1 LDYFNNSSNDWLG
14 DIEAKIMLNNSNIFY
29 KKKILIYGLGK
40 SGLSV
45 FKFLKKNN
53 EIIIHDDKKKINNKK
68 ITRIKFDY
76 IIISPGINIDKC
88 SLSKFL
94 KNNSKKIYTDLD
106 IFYSHYNKN
115 NKITITGTN
124 GKSTTAKILFDV
136 LKDQKV
142 DVRLVGNIG
151 NPILLEKKITNKT
164 VFVIEASSYQLE
176 YSKLFKSNISL
187 ILNIS
192 PDHLERH
199 KTINRYVNAK
209 FKLIKNQSKKDFAI
223 LNNKNFY
230 IKRELKFKN
239 FSSKIIKIKKN
250 IDKIFLKKIDNQ
262 YFNTDGNK
270 ENLKFIL
277 EVSKL
282 LKLKKNL
289 LIETLKKFKGLK
301 YRQEKIFQSKKL
313 TIINDSKATTFASS
327 VSLLKSL
334 SNVYWIVGGQAKKG
348 DKLLLSKKD
357 CKNFKAYI
365 FGKNKSFF
373 VSKLKKLMRYE
384 SFLDLNSLIK
394 KLSLVI
400 ADDKKIIHKTILFS
414 PSAASFDN
422 FKNFEERG
430 EYFNQLIKKYIN
442 A

>member
-1 LDYFNNSSNDWLG
+1 
-14 DIEAKIMLNNSNIFY
+14 MLKNQNLFY
-29 KKKILIYGLGK
+29 KKKIFIYGLGK

-53 EIIIHDDKKKINNKK
+53 KITTYDDKIQIDNKK
-68 ITRIKFDY
+68 ITKIKFDY
-76 IIISPGINIDKC
+76 IIISPGININKC

-94 KNNSKKIYTDLD
+94 KNNSKKIHTDLD
-106 IFYSHYNKN
+106 IFYDHYKKN
-115 NKITITGTN
+115 TNIAITGTN
-124 GKSTTAKILFDV
+124 GKSTTAKILYDV

-151 NPILLEKKITNKT
+151 NPVLLEKKVTSKT

-199 KTINRYVNAK
+199 KTINKYVSAK
-209 FKLIKNQSKKDFAI
+209 FKLVKNQSKKDFAI
-223 LNNKNFY
+223 LNTKNFY
-230 IKRELKFKN
+230 IKRELESKN
-239 FSSKIIKIKKN
+239 FLSKVIKIEKN
-250 IDKIFLKKIDNQ
+250 TNNIFLKKINNQ

-277 EVSKL
+277 EVAKI
-282 LKLKKNL
+282 LKLKRNSLVK
-289 LIETLKKFKGLK
+289 TLKKFKGLK

-313 TIINDSKATTFASS
+313 TIINDSKATTFSSS
-327 VSLLKSL
+327 VSLIKSL
-334 SNVYWIVGGQAKKG
+334 NNIYWIVGGQAKKG
-348 DKLLLSKKD
+348 DKLLLSKKN
-357 CKNFKAYI
+357 CKNIKAYI
-365 FGKNKSFF
+365 FGTNKNFF
-373 VSKLKKLMRYE
+373 ISKIKKLMKYE
-384 SFLDLNSLIK
+384 SFLDLKSLVK
-394 KLSLVI
+394 KLSLEIKV
-400 ADDKKIIHKTILFS
+400 DKNITHKTILFS

-422 FKNFEERG
+422 FKNFEKRG

>member
-1 LDYFNNSSNDWLG
+1 
-14 DIEAKIMLNNSNIFY
+14 MLNNQNIFY

-53 EIIIHDDKKKINNKK
+53 KISTHDDKIKIDNKK
-68 ITRIKFDY
+68 IIKNKFDY
-76 IIISPGINIDKC
+76 IIISPGIDINKC
-88 SLSKFL
+88 NLSKFL
-94 KNNSKKIYTDLD
+94 KNNTEKIYTDLD
-106 IFYSHYNKN
+106 IFYNHYKQN

-124 GKSTTAKILFDV
+124 GKSTTAKILYEA

-151 NPILLEKKITNKT
+151 NPVLLEKKITNKT

-199 KTINRYVNAK
+199 KTINKYVSAK
-209 FKLIKNQSKKDFAI
+209 FKLVKNQSKKDFAI
-223 LNNKNFY
+223 LNTKNFY
-230 IKRELKFKN
+230 IKRELESKN
-239 FSSKIIKIKKN
+239 FLPKIIKIEED
-250 IDKIFLKKIDNQ
+250 IDDIFLKKINNH

-277 EVSKL
+277 EVAKI
-282 LKLKKNL
+282 LKLKKNS
-289 LIETLKKFKGLK
+289 LIKTLKKFKGLK
-301 YRQEKIFQSKKL
+301 YRQEKIFQSKQL
-313 TIINDSKATTFASS
+313 TIINDSKATTFSSS

-334 SNVYWIVGGQAKKG
+334 TNVYWIVGGQAKKG
-348 DKLLLSKKD
+348 DKLLLSKKN
-357 CKNFKAYI
+357 CKNIKAYV
-365 FGKNKSFF
+365 FGQNKNFF
-373 VSKLKKLMRYE
+373 TNKLKKLMKYE
-384 SFLDLNSLIK
+384 YFLDLKSLVK
-394 KLSLVI
+394 KLSIEIKVN
-400 ADDKKIIHKTILFS
+400 KNTTHKTILFS

-422 FKNFEERG
+422 FKNFEKRG
-430 EYFNQLIKKYIN
+430 EYFNQLVKKYIN

>member
-1 LDYFNNSSNDWLG
+1 
-14 DIEAKIMLNNSNIFY
+14 MLNNINIFY

-40 SGLSV
+40 SGISA
-45 FKFLKKNN
+45 FKFLKKSNQ
-53 EIIIHDDKKKINNKK
+53 ITKYDDKIKSDIKK
-68 ITRIKFDY
+68 ITKIRFDL
-76 IIISPGINIDKC
+76 IIISPGIDIKKC
-88 SLSKFL
+88 SLSQFL
-94 KNNSKKIYTDLD
+94 KKNSKKIYTDLD
-106 IFYSHYNKN
+106 IFYSHHKKN

-124 GKSTTAKILFDV
+124 GKSTTAKILYEV

-151 NPILLEKKITNKT
+151 NPILLEKKVTHKT

-199 KTINRYVNAK
+199 QTIKRYVGAK
-209 FKLIKNQSKKDFAI
+209 FKLVKNQSKKDLAI
-223 LNNKNFY
+223 LNSENFY
-230 IKRELKFKN
+230 IKRELRSKN
-239 FSSKIIKIKKN
+239 FLPKIIKIKKE
-250 IDKIFLKKIDNQ
+250 IDNIFLKKIDNQ
-262 YFNTDGNK
+262 YFNTDGNR

-277 EVSKL
+277 EINKI

-289 LIETLKKFKGLK
+289 LIKTLKKFKGLK
-301 YRQEKIFQSKKL
+301 YRQETIFKSKKL
-313 TIINDSKATTFASS
+313 TIINDSKATTFSSS

-334 SNVYWIVGGQAKKG
+334 TNVYWIIGGQPKKG

-365 FGKNKSFF
+365 FGSNKNFF
-373 VSKLKKLMRYE
+373 LNKIQKLMKYE
-384 SFLDLNSLIK
+384 SFLDLKSLIK
-394 KLSLVI
+394 KLSI
-400 ADDKKIIHKTILFS
+400 EIKADKKISHKTILFS

-430 EYFNQLIKKYIN
+430 KYFNQLIKKYMN
-442 A
+442 V

>member
-1 LDYFNNSSNDWLG
+1 
-14 DIEAKIMLNNSNIFY
+14 MLNNQNIFY

-40 SGLSV
+40 SGLSA
-45 FKFLKKNN
+45 FKFLKKDN
-53 EIIIHDDKKKINNKK
+53 EIIIHDDKIKVDNKK
-68 ITRIKFDY
+68 IKKTKFDC
-76 IIISPGINIDKC
+76 IIISPGIDINKC
-88 SLSKFL
+88 NLSKFL

-106 IFYSHYNKN
+106 VFYNHHKQN

-124 GKSTTAKILFDV
+124 GKSTTAKILHDV
-136 LKDQKV
+136 LRDQKL

-151 NPILLEKKITNKT
+151 NPVLSEKKVTNKT

-199 KTINRYVNAK
+199 KTINRYVSAK
-209 FKLIKNQSKKDFAI
+209 FKLVKNQSKKDFAI
-223 LNNKNFY
+223 LNTKNFY
-230 IKRELKFKN
+230 IKKELVSKN
-239 FSSKIIKIKKN
+239 FLPKIIKIEKD
-250 IDKIFLKKIDNQ
+250 IDSFFLKKINNQ
-262 YFNTDGNK
+262 YFNSDGNK

-277 EVSKL
+277 KVAKIL
-282 LKLKKNL
+282 NLKKDSL
-289 LIETLKKFKGLK
+289 VKTLNRFKGLK

-313 TIINDSKATTFASS
+313 TIINDSKATNFSSS

-334 SNVYWIVGGQAKKG
+334 TNVCWIVGGQAKKA

-357 CKNFKAYI
+357 CKNIKAYI
-365 FGKNKSFF
+365 FGNNKSFF
-373 VSKLKKLMRYE
+373 TSKLKKLMKYE
-384 SFLDLNSLIK
+384 SFLDLKSLVK
-394 KLSLVI
+394 KLSLEIKV
-400 ADDKKIIHKTILFS
+400 DKNITHKTILFS

-422 FKNFEERG
+422 FKNFEKRG

>member
-1 LDYFNNSSNDWLG
+1 
-14 DIEAKIMLNNSNIFY
+14 MLNNQNIFH

-45 FKFLKKNN
+45 FKFLKNNN
-53 EIIIHDDKKKINNKK
+53 EITTYDDKIKFDNKK
-68 ITRIKFDY
+68 KTKIKFDY
-76 IIISPGINIDKC
+76 IIISPGIDINKC

-94 KNNSKKIYTDLD
+94 KKNFKKIYTDLD
-106 IFYSHYNKN
+106 IFYNHHVEN

-124 GKSTTAKILFDV
+124 GKSTTAKILYDV

-151 NPILLEKKITNKT
+151 NPVLLEKKVTSKT

-199 KTINRYVNAK
+199 KTINRYVSAK
-209 FKLIKNQSKKDFAI
+209 FKIVKSQTSKDFAI
-223 LNNKNFY
+223 LNTKNFY
-230 IKRELKFKN
+230 IKRELKSKN
-239 FSSKIIKIKKN
+239 FLPKIIKIEKD
-250 IDKIFLKKIDNQ
+250 IDSIFLKKINNQ

-277 EVSKL
+277 KVAKI
-282 LKLKKNL
+282 LKLKKNS
-289 LIETLKKFKGLK
+289 LIKTLKKFKGLK
-301 YRQEKIFQSKKL
+301 YRQEIIFQSKKL
-313 TIINDSKATTFASS
+313 TIINDSKATTFSSS
-327 VSLLKSL
+327 VSLIKSL
-334 SNVYWIVGGQAKKG
+334 TNVYWIVGGQAKKG
-348 DKLLLSKKD
+348 DKLLLSKKN
-357 CKNFKAYI
+357 CKNIKAYV
-365 FGKNKSFF
+365 FGNNKNFF
-373 VSKLKKLMRYE
+373 ISKLKKLMKYE
-384 SFLDLNSLIK
+384 SFLNLKSLIK
-394 KLSLVI
+394 KLSLEIKV
-400 ADDKKIIHKTILFS
+400 DKSTNHKIILFS

-422 FKNFEERG
+422 FKNFEKRG

-442 A
+442 V

>member
-1 LDYFNNSSNDWLG
+1 
-14 DIEAKIMLNNSNIFY
+14 MLNNQNIFY

-53 EIIIHDDKKKINNKK
+53 KIFTHDDKIKIDNKK
-68 ITRIKFDY
+68 IIKNKFDY
-76 IIISPGINIDKC
+76 IIISPGIDINKC
-88 SLSKFL
+88 NLSKFL
-94 KNNSKKIYTDLD
+94 KNNTEKIYTDLD
-106 IFYSHYNKN
+106 IFYNHYKQN

-124 GKSTTAKILFDV
+124 GKSTTAKILYEA

-151 NPILLEKKITNKT
+151 NPVLLEKKITNKT

-199 KTINRYVNAK
+199 KTINKYVSAK
-209 FKLIKNQSKKDFAI
+209 FKLVKNQSKKDFAI
-223 LNNKNFY
+223 LNTKNFY
-230 IKRELKFKN
+230 IKRELESKN
-239 FSSKIIKIKKN
+239 FLPKIIKIEED
-250 IDKIFLKKIDNQ
+250 IDDIFLKKINNH

-277 EVSKL
+277 EVTKI
-282 LKLKKNL
+282 LKLKKNS
-289 LIETLKKFKGLK
+289 LIKTLKKFKGLK
-301 YRQEKIFQSKKL
+301 YRQEKIFQSKQL
-313 TIINDSKATTFASS
+313 TIINDSKATTFSSS

-334 SNVYWIVGGQAKKG
+334 TNVYWIVGGQAKKG
-348 DKLLLSKKD
+348 DKLLLSKKN
-357 CKNFKAYI
+357 CKNIKAYV
-365 FGKNKSFF
+365 FGQNKNFF
-373 VSKLKKLMRYE
+373 TSKLKKLMKYE
-384 SFLDLNSLIK
+384 YFLDLKSLVK
-394 KLSLVI
+394 KLSIEIKVN
-400 ADDKKIIHKTILFS
+400 KNTTHKTILFS

-422 FKNFEERG
+422 FKNFEKRG
-430 EYFNQLIKKYIN
+430 EYFNQLVKKYIN